1 MRYYQLKRFS
11 ELTLMILA
19 EKAGIELTH
28 EVRENL
34 GSQRLSRIFGSTLP
48 QQTIEPIADI
58 VIQLAS
64 KNVLIRKTARL

>member
-1 MRYYQLKRFS
+1 
-11 ELTLMILA
+11 MILA

-64 KNVLIRKTARL
+64 KNLLIRKTARL